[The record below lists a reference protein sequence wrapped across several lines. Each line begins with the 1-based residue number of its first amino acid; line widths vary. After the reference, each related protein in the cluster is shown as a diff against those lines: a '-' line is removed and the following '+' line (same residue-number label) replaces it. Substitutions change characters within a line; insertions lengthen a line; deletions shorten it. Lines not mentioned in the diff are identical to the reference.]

1 MEIVLLSA
9 PGDCVKI
16 ALRNTFERSRKTRDF
31 TIATS
36 GRSKSV
42 RETIVVIGIYAI
54 KSFLDDRRFLFPDSK
69 ALSIFTPTLP
79 ITPT

>member
-1 MEIVLLSA
+1 VST

-36 GRSKSV
+36 GRLKSV
-42 RETIVVIGIYAI
+42 QETIVIIGIYAT
-54 KSFLDDRRFLFPDSK
+54 KSSLDDQRFVLPDS
-69 ALSIFTPTLP
+69 
-79 ITPT
+79 